1 MKDALTKLIK
11 VKTIVTIILTIVFA
25 VLSIIGKIEPQQFL
39 TIFAV
44 IISFYFG
51 TVAERQTSKGETTG
65 ATSAVGTSSNTS
77 TVVDY
82 GTLESEME
90 ATEDDTTEDVETETD
105 TTAGDDGDEA
115 NA

>member
-25 VLSIIGKIEPQQFL
+25 ILSIIGKIEPQQFL

-51 TVAERQTSKGETTG
+51 TVAERQTSKDETAGT
-65 ATSAVGTSSNTS
+65 TSAVGTSNTS
-77 TVVDY
+77 PVVDY

-90 ATEDDTTEDVETETD
+90 DTEDDTVDDVATDAD